1 MTLALGPLRFCSLTG
16 AAEVRVRSQR
26 DHSVS
31 HVLTMLLG
39 LGAKWGHEEGWKRE
53 GVMTAYAVYPTQPVV
68 RGPSYHTQ
76 VSSKAPLPLPPVGGS
91 QSLGQRG

>member
-1 MTLALGPLRFCSLTG
+1 M
-16 AAEVRVRSQR
+16 RVRSQR

-53 GVMTAYAVYPTQPVV
+53 ELMTAYAVYPTQPVF
-68 RGPSYHTQ
+68 RGPSYRTQ
-76 VSSKAPLPLPPVGGS
+76 ISSKVRLLLPPVGGS
-91 QSLGQRG
+91 FREDQSPGQRG